1 MTEQWEVSLN
11 LGEKI
16 PGKELLKLLLAIDRT
31 GSLNRAVQEAGM
43 SYRYGW
49 GLLNRA
55 EKTLGL
61 QLVLRQ
67 VGGLAGGG
75 TSLTEDGKK
84 VLGHLQSLQ
93 REVQGQIESLIFPD
107 HSSAGKQLLL
117 ASTMEPVVTGL
128 LDVLAQAYMN
138 ETGVAVRHIAA
149 GSGQALSLARAGRV
163 DLVLTHAPELE
174 EEFLAQGY
182 GIWRLPVMYNEFVL
196 VGPADD
202 PAKVKNL
209 DIKSAFLAIAKR
221 KMPFVSRG
229 DNSGTNL
236 MEQKIWKAV
245 NVNPDGEEWYHKC
258 NSVYGSFEAL
268 RRAEMMGAY
277 TIVDRASFLAA
288 NLSGKLAVL
297 TMGGDDLKNVFSV
310 IPVSRTKAAV
320 NQEQAEA
327 FSRWLAGP
335 KAAGII
341 RDFGRQYY
349 GQALFTPLNGK
360 D

>member
-16 PGKELLKLLLAIDRT
+16 PGKELLKLLLAIDRA
-31 GSLNRAVQEAGM
+31 GSLNRAVREAGM

-55 EKTLGL
+55 EKALGL

-67 VGGLAGGG
+67 TGGLAGGG

-93 REVQGQIESLIFPD
+93 REVQGQIESLIYPA
-107 HSSAGKQLLL
+107 HSTAVRQLLL

-138 ETGVAVRHIAA
+138 DTGVAVRHIAA

-174 EEFLAQGY
+174 EDFLEQGF
-182 GIWRLPVMYNEFVL
+182 GVWRLPVMFNEFVL

-202 PAKVKNL
+202 PAKVKNR
-209 DIKSAFLAIAKR
+209 DISSAVLTIAER
-221 KMPFVSRG
+221 KLPFISRG

-236 MEQKIWKAV
+236 AEKRIWKSA
-245 NVNPDGEEWYHKC
+245 NFDPEGQEWYHKC

-268 RRAEMMGAY
+268 RRAEMLGAY
-277 TIVDRASFLAA
+277 TIVDSASFAAA

-297 TMGGDDLKNVFSV
+297 TTAGDDLKNVFSV
-310 IPVSRTKAAV
+310 IPVSRIKAAV
-320 NQEQAEA
+320 NQQQAED

-349 GQALFTPLNGK
+349 GRPLFIPLSGK